1 MKKDIILLLMVQAIV
16 FAQNQQN
23 LKKVRITN
31 NITST
36 TVPFVAVIESNGK
49 LVQNRFNRC
58 IFCNTV
64 ITNLMG
70 VT

>member
-1 MKKDIILLLMVQAIV
+1 MVQAIV

-36 TVPFVAVIESNGK
+36 TVPFVAVKKATES
-49 LVQNRFNRC
+49 
-58 IFCNTV
+58 
-64 ITNLMG
+64 
-70 VT
+70 